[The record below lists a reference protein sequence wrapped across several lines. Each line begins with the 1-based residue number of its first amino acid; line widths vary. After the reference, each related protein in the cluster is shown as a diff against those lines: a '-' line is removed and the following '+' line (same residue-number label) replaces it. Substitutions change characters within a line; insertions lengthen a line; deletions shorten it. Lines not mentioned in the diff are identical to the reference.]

1 MECGMHLNCI
11 CLYLEAFYNR
21 IVSKLSDKQGGL
33 QEQEHIRKSV

>member
-1 MECGMHLNCI
+1 MECGMHLV

-33 QEQEHIRKSV
+33 QEQERIRKSV